1 LSARRSRRAW
11 DAANP
16 GNAAIR
22 GELAGALLEA
32 AAPALRGGRELLDA
46 GCGTGW
52 WLERLLAEGV
62 PADRLHGLERDP
74 ARVAAARRRAPGA
87 AVVEGDAAELPY
99 ADGRFGAVFLI
110 TVLSS
115 LGRAGASQAAREA
128 WRVLAPGGRLVVWE
142 PRVPTP
148 LNSSTHLVRPRA
160 IGAVTGAAAEIRAIT
175 LAPPL
180 ARRLGSRAPRWYPRL
195 AALGPLRT
203 HRIAV
208 WTRPDASLGPR

>member
-1 LSARRSRRAW
+1 MSARRRRAW

-22 GELAGALLEA
+22 EELAAALLEA
-32 AAPALRGGRELLDA
+32 AEPALRDGRELLDA

-52 WLERLLAEGV
+52 WLERLLGAGV
-62 PADRLHGLERDP
+62 PAGRLHGLDLDP
-74 ARVAAARRRAPGA
+74 VRAEAARRRAPGA
-87 AVVEGDAAELPY
+87 SVADGDATALPY
-99 ADGRFGAVFLI
+99 ADGRFGAVFLV

-115 LGRAGASQAAREA
+115 LGRGGADRVAREA
-128 WRVLAPGGRLVVWE
+128 WRVLAPGGRLIVWE

-148 LNSSTHLVRPRA
+148 LNRSTHLVRPGT
-160 IGAVTGAAAEIRAIT
+160 ISAVTGAAAWTRAIT

-180 ARRLGSRAPRWYPRL
+180 ARRLGSRASRWYPRL